1 MLKHT
6 QTIVGK
12 LPTNCLSV
20 FDHFVSLAL
29 RGLISKNNTTKL
41 KKKNYFRFSDVFKG
55 IERDQWHEMG
65 NMVTYLNMSGMRFYG
80 SFSWIRSRQKK
91 ICMFAISRP
100 SLLKSTENSRESASC
115 FFRYNSFLYLST
127 KVKNLHL
134 LCQLLGQ
141 RWLD

>member
-20 FDHFVSLAL
+20 FDHFVGLAL

-55 IERDQWHEMG
+55 IERDQWHETG
-65 NMVTYLNMSGMRFYG
+65 NMVTYLNMSGMRFHG

-91 ICMFAISRP
+91 YVCLQFPDRP
-100 SLLKSTENSRESASC
+100 C
-115 FFRYNSFLYLST
+115 
-127 KVKNLHL
+127 
-134 LCQLLGQ
+134 
-141 RWLD
+141 